1 MASQEPDTLSVK
13 KEELFND
20 FLQRGDDFAKI
31 EIFRSALTWYNRALE
46 MDIEQDKVRIRIDRC
61 NRELKFERKVF
72 SILGAVA
79 LVAITSYLVFF

>member
-1 MASQEPDTLSVK
+1 MANQEPDTFSRK

-31 EIFRSALTWYNRALE
+31 EIFRSALTWYKRALE
-46 MDIEQDKVRIRIDRC
+46 LDIEPEKVRSRIDRC

-79 LVAITSYLVFF
+79 LLVLTFFLVFY